1 MEERFEKTKKVGI
14 LGIIGNVFLLAIKAI
29 VAFTSKSQAMIAD
42 TINSAGD
49 IFASLMT
56 FIGNK
61 IASVPKDDDHNFGHG
76 KAEYIFSLFI
86 AVSMILVSIKTIIDS
101 IMTLFT
107 GSEILFSWWLVGV
120 CIVTIIVKISLF
132 FYTRAMYKKYKN
144 VLLEASMK
152 DHRNDCII
160 TTFTL
165 ISILLSLKG
174 INWFDSIVGIGISA
188 WICKTG
194 IGIFIESYNILMDI
208 SVDEETKDIIL
219 DLIHGYKEVKAV
231 NGISSS
237 PVGYQYIIFLTI
249 AVDGNMTTFE
259 SHALADSLE
268 KNIAGLENIY
278 KAIVHVEPFFEEEDN
293 KEKESKTNIKKDNSQ
308 RKCK

>member
-1 MEERFEKTKKVGI
+1 MEERFKITKKVGI
-14 LGIIGNVFLLAIKAI
+14 FGIIGNIFLLTIKAI
-29 VAFTSKSQAMIAD
+29 VGFASKSQSMIAD
-42 TINSAGD
+42 CVNSAGD

-61 IASVPKDDDHNFGHG
+61 IASAPGDEDHNFGHG

-86 AVSMILVSIKTIIDS
+86 AISMILVSIKMIIDA
-101 IMTLFT
+101 IMTLVQ
-107 GSEILFSWWLVGV
+107 GNELIFSWWLIIV
-120 CIVTIIVKISLF
+120 CIVTIITKLSLF
-132 FYTRAMYKKYKN
+132 IYTRIMYKKYN
-144 VLLEASMK
+144 NILLEASME

-194 IGIFIESYNILMDI
+194 IEIFMESYNILMDV
-208 SVDEETKDIIL
+208 SVDENTKDIIL
-219 DLIHGYKEVKAV
+219 DLVHGYKEVKAI
-231 NGISSS
+231 NEISST

-249 AVDGNMTTFE
+249 AVDGSMTTFD
-259 SHALADSLE
+259 SHTLADNLE
-268 KNIAGLENIY
+268 RNISELENVY
-278 KAIVHVEPFFEEEDN
+278 KAIVHVEPFEE
-293 KEKESKTNIKKDNSQ
+293 
-308 RKCK
+308 

>member
-1 MEERFEKTKKVGI
+1 MEERYKITKKVGI
-14 LGIIGNVFLLAIKAI
+14 YGIIGNIFLLILKAI
-29 VAFTSKSQAMIAD
+29 VGFTSKSQSMIAD
-42 TINSAGD
+42 CINSAGD

-61 IASVPKDDDHNFGHG
+61 IASVPGDETHNFGHG

-86 AVSMILVSIKTIIDS
+86 AISMIIVSIKTIINA
-101 IMTLFT
+101 ITTLFI
-107 GSEILFSWWLVGV
+107 GNNIIFSWWLIIV
-120 CIVTIIVKISLF
+120 CIITILTKTILF
-132 FYTRAMYKKYKN
+132 FYTKAMYKKYN
-144 VLLEASMK
+144 NILLEASMA

-194 IGIFIESYNILMDI
+194 IEIFLESYNILMDI
-208 SVDEETKDIIL
+208 SIDENTKDIIL
-219 DLIHGYKEVKAV
+219 DLIHTYKEIKD
-231 NGISSS
+231 IKELSST

-249 AVDGNMTTFE
+249 AVDGNMTTFD
-259 SHALADSLE
+259 SHKLADDLE
-268 KNIAGLENIY
+268 KTIVELDKVY
-278 KAIVHVEPFFEEEDN
+278 KAIVHVEPYFGD
-293 KEKESKTNIKKDNSQ
+293 
-308 RKCK
+308 